1 MTDPV
6 ETPEEI
12 QQRMAAV
19 RRELEQQVAGV
30 FTNAR
35 TLADWR
41 HHFREHPLL
50 VCGAAAAIGFLVVP
64 QRRRSMRFVVNYAGE
79 ASNDGTIVQP
89 AVQPTEPLPGRP
101 ILAALLGLA
110 ANLVVKEVAGLAA
123 RRGRELLDRFVEA
136 QSRRKSQSGFDPWD

>member
-1 MTDPV
+1 MIAPV

-12 QQRMAAV
+12 QRRMAAV

-50 VCGAAAAIGFLVVP
+50 ICGAAAVIGFLVVP
-64 QRRRSMRFVVNYAGE
+64 QRRHPMHFAVNYASE
-79 ASNDGTIVQP
+79 ASNDGTIQP
-89 AVQPTEPLPGRP
+89 TVQPTEPQTGRP
-101 ILAALLGLA
+101 ILAVLGGLA
-110 ANLVVKEVAGLAA
+110 ANLVVKQVTSLVK
-123 RRGRELLDRFVEA
+123 RRGRELFDRFVEA
-136 QSRRKSQSGFDPWD
+136 QTRRKSQSGFDPWD